1 MDNPVKALQGH
12 TGLIKTQPQEDSTG
26 MPLIPIMRMKTA
38 IDYMMELSA
47 TLEQKV
53 QEMTNLPSP

>member
-1 MDNPVKALQGH
+1 
-12 TGLIKTQPQEDSTG
+12 

-38 IDYMMELSA
+38 IDSMMELSA

-53 QEMTNLPSP
+53 QEMTNLQSP